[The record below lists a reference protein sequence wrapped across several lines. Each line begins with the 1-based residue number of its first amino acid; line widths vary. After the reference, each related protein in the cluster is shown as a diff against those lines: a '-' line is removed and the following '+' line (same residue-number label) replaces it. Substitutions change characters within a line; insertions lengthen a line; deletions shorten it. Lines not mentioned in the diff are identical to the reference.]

1 MSMWEVEYIIEQT
14 IKLIDTAQ
22 ITNSEKRNLIYN
34 AYHLQAA
41 FDTSHTHFRV
51 KDILL
56 STQYMQA
63 YALEDFP
70 TYNRYP
76 KYFNSLIEAGDSW
89 VYDNPEGTR
98 SADNSEVALWDSE
111 SQRLYVDFG
120 SPYYSLNT
128 DETVALYEPLDFAL
142 LIIREASKQNNKGM
156 VYDWTGFVLFYLLTM
171 LPSNKTVSELK
182 QAYFTEIR
190 SIFASFDFTDYEP
203 IDDRLDLYSD
213 FHKEWLSEQQLKCLL
228 YVTAT

>member
-1 MSMWEVEYIIEQT
+1 MSMWEVEHIIEQT
-14 IKLIDTAQ
+14 IKLIASADSTDR
-22 ITNSEKRNLIYN
+22 EKRHLIHN
-34 AYHLQAA
+34 AYYLQAA

-63 YALEDFP
+63 YAIEEFP
-70 TYNRYP
+70 TYHLYP
-76 KYFNSLIEAGDSW
+76 KYFDSLIDAGDAW
-89 VYDNPEGTR
+89 VYDNPTAIR
-98 SADNSEVALWDSE
+98 SADNPEVALWDNE

-142 LIIREASKQNNKGM
+142 LIIREASKQNNKGI

-171 LPSNKTVSELK
+171 LPSDKTVSEL
-182 QAYFTEIR
+182 QQPYFTEIR
-190 SIFASFDFTDYEP
+190 SIFASFDFTNYEP

-213 FHKEWLSEQQLKCLL
+213 FHKEWLSEQQLKWLM
-228 YVTAT
+228 YVTAV

>member
-14 IKLIDTAQ
+14 IELIDTAQ

-89 VYDNPEGTR
+89 VYDSPEGTR
-98 SADNSEVALWDSE
+98 SADNPEVALWDDE
-111 SQRLYVDFG
+111 SQHLYVDFG

-142 LIIREASKQNNKGM
+142 LIIREASKQQNKGM
-156 VYDWTGFVLFYLLTM
+156 VYDWTGFVLFYLLTI

-213 FHKEWLSEQQLKCLL
+213 FHKEWLSEQQRKCLL